1 MKKKIC
7 FIILSLVLVFSVCFI
22 PNIKVYADDATE
34 ITASMF
40 EDANLYNYLVTKSG
54 STTLTRT
61 SLKKIATKVDSSNA
75 ELGYQLDLSFDTI
88 NSIDFATTRISFTSI
103 KGLERFTFDTEFFI
117 TKLNLSGNS
126 ISSIGDSLRNFNK
139 LETLNLSGNNLS
151 KIDLSNNTNIKV
163 LDLSANNFSS
173 ISNITLFNPESEIGS
188 KREVYLSNNMLNNDI
203 TATSDTINY
212 NFGLQGVKNNGIY
225 YTSANL
231 DFSTYV
237 EKITKIEIKKYNSS
251 TDTYE
256 TISQL
261 PYEDTTT
268 NETISHLELSYGKY
282 LITYPESSTLTSSD
296 LPRSEYR
303 HLGDVTFEIKVLSPN
318 IKYFQ
323 LDTESQQ
330 YKEVNRVIT
339 VNQITKLVFSP
350 TNENNKIYISIN
362 GEDEFLG
369 TEAII
374 NLNGTNVVRYYQVTE
389 DGYRSDTE
397 QVVLIC
403 KLSTGISFLYI
414 LLAVVGF
421 GLIGVIGVI
430 LYKKVYLKHILKEK
444 TAKKEKF

>member
-126 ISSIGDSLRNFNK
+126 ISSIGDSLRNFSK